1 MANPVS
7 IECLAN
13 IWTLVASNV
22 TAGQVKRLDKR
33 PGAYLETYRMT
44 GGAAPTEQREGV
56 PCFAGTD
63 SAVIEAANAIDV
75 YIMAVGSDGW
85 VRVDVP

>member
-1 MANPVS
+1 MANPV
-7 IECLAN
+7 EVQCLAGA
-13 IWTLVASNV
+13 WTLVASNV
-22 TAGQVKRLDKR
+22 TAGQIKRLDKR

-63 SAVIEAANAIDV
+63 SVAIEASAGIDV

-85 VRVDVP
+85 VRVDLP